1 MQQSWKPTLQA
12 SGAMA
17 MKMTMKMLL
26 VTTSLLLSAGAQ
38 ASSADQWKKLKAD
51 TRATCL
57 AESGF
62 KQPKVLEGPIVFSN
76 RVLYRIG
83 GIWPQQHMK
92 GKSGKVYCL
101 HPYPDGRP
109 EIVE

>member
-1 MQQSWKPTLQA
+1 MQQCWKRTLQLGSVTA
-12 SGAMA
+12 INMVVVATSF
-17 MKMTMKMLL
+17 MLL
-26 VTTSLLLSAGAQ
+26 SSAH
-38 ASSADQWKKLKAD
+38 ASSADQWQKLKAD
-51 TRATCL
+51 TRAACL

-62 KQPKVLEGPIVFSN
+62 KQPKVLEGPIIFSN
-76 RVLYRIG
+76 RVLYRVG

-101 HPYPDGRP
+101 HPYPDGGP

>member
-1 MQQSWKPTLQA
+1 MQRSWKPGLQV
-12 SGAMA
+12 SGGAVLKMMAVAMFVA
-17 MKMTMKMLL
+17 
-26 VTTSLLLSAGAQ
+26 TSLLPCAGAQ

-62 KQPKVLEGPIVFSN
+62 RQAKVLEGPIIFSN

-83 GIWPQQHMK
+83 GIRPQPHAK
-92 GKSGKVYCL
+92 GKAGKVYCL